1 MTEKAGLDIE
11 TREMILDTIESVH
24 KEFLSRDK
32 ILELDESEEFPLE
45 IIKELLSERVGLQMV
60 FIPEEYGGLASGA
73 VDIFHVSTELAKICL
88 GVSTSFLA
96 VHLGAE
102 PILLS
107 GTEEQKRKWLG
118 KIVDEGAI
126 VAFAATESEA
136 GSNLEAIKTKA
147 EQIKDETGKISS
159 YKLNGSK
166 QFISNGD
173 YADFLSV
180 LAKAPEGPTFFIVE
194 GNSEGFIRGEHEH
207 KHGIRSANTAALT
220 FENVIVP
227 AENVIGGIPGKGI
240 KQSNEV
246 FAFTRLMVAAFG
258 LGAGLSAMEKSIK
271 FAKERVQFGSP
282 LIEKQGYSHK
292 LIVPHIVRLEA
303 ARAYIEEIANRID
316 SGDNNIMVEGS
327 IAKYFATEIGNA
339 AAESA
344 IQAHGGYGYM
354 HEYEV
359 EKIKRDVR
367 ITTIYEGT
375 SEIQQI
381 IIYLFRWRTTV
392 RSKGQYYNNLAR
404 EMEDI
409 AGKLKYINAKLV
421 GDSFKILND
430 LIMFAHKERLT
441 HQQHIQFLLSDII
454 TYTEV
459 AAAFV
464 RKVASLIEQSDTDAD
479 KLSAMLR
486 IFISEVAQIVM
497 NKGLTIVQGCEEV
510 DEEAKTKFYEKIIN
524 SSLTKASQNVIL
536 DMDKV
541 VEAL

>member
-1 MTEKAGLDIE
+1 MAEKAGLDIE
-11 TREMILDTIESVH
+11 TREMILDTIRSVH
-24 KEFLSRDK
+24 KELLSHDT
-32 ILELDESEEFPLE
+32 ILELDDHEEFPLD
-45 IIKELLSERVGLQMV
+45 IIKELLSERVGLQLV
-60 FIPEEYGGLASGA
+60 FIPEEYGGLAGGA
-73 VDIFHVSTELAKICL
+73 VDTFYVSTELAKICL
-88 GVSTSFLA
+88 GISTAFLA
-96 VHLGAE
+96 VHLGVE

-107 GTEEQKRKWLG
+107 GTEEQKKKWLG
-118 KIVDEGAI
+118 KIVDESTI
-126 VAFAATESEA
+126 VAYAVTESEA

-147 EQIKDETGKISS
+147 EPIKDKSGEISS

-166 QFISNGD
+166 QFISNGG
-173 YADFLSV
+173 YADFFSV

-227 AENVIGGIPGKGI
+227 AENIIGGVPGKGM

-246 FAFTRLMVAAFG
+246 FAYTRLMVAAFG

-271 FAKERVQFGSP
+271 FAKERIQFGSP

-316 SGDNNIMVEGS
+316 SGDNDIMVEGS
-327 IAKYFATEIGNA
+327 IAKYFATEVGNT

-354 HEYEV
+354 REYEV

-375 SEIQQI
+375 SEIQQN
-381 IIYLFRWRTTV
+381 IIYLFRWRSTV
-392 RSKGQYYNNLAR
+392 RSKGEYYNSLAI

-409 AGKLKYINAKLV
+409 AGKAKNINAKIV

-430 LIMFAHKERLT
+430 LIIFAYKERLT
-441 HQQHIQFLLSDII
+441 RKQHIQFLLSDII

-464 RKVASLIEQSDTDAD
+464 RKLASLIEQGNTDAD

-486 IFISEVAQIVM
+486 IFISEVAQLVVG
-497 NKGLTIVQGCEEV
+497 KGLIIVQGCETV
-510 DEEAKTKFYEKIIN
+510 DEEVKGEFYEKIII

-541 VEAL
+541 VKTL

>member
-11 TREMILDTIESVH
+11 TREMILDTIRSVH
-24 KEFLSRDK
+24 KELLSRDK
-32 ILELDESEEFPLE
+32 ILKLDESEEFPLD

-60 FIPEEYGGLASGA
+60 FIPEEYGGLGGGA
-73 VDIFHVSTELAKICL
+73 VDTFHVSTELAKICL
-88 GVSTSFLA
+88 GVSTAFLA
-96 VHLGAE
+96 VHLGVE

-107 GTEEQKRKWLG
+107 GTEEQKEKWLG
-118 KIVDEGAI
+118 KIVDKGAI
-126 VAFAATESEA
+126 VAYAVTESEA

-147 EQIKDETGKISS
+147 EPIKDESGKISW

-166 QFISNGD
+166 QFISNGGF
-173 YADFLSV
+173 AEFFSI

-194 GNSEGFIRGEHEH
+194 GNSKGFVRGEHEH

-220 FENVIVP
+220 FENVMVP
-227 AENVIGGIPGKGI
+227 AENIIGGVPGNGM
-240 KQSNEV
+240 KQANEV
-246 FAFTRLMVAAFG
+246 FAYTRLMVAAFG

-271 FAKERVQFGSP
+271 FAKERIQFGSP

-303 ARAYIEEIANRID
+303 ARTYIEEIAIRID
-316 SGDNNIMVEGS
+316 SGDTDIMVEGS
-327 IAKYFATEIGNA
+327 IAKYFATEIGNS

-354 HEYEV
+354 REYEV

-367 ITTIYEGT
+367 VTTIYEGT
-375 SEIQQI
+375 SEIQQN

-392 RSKGQYYNNLAR
+392 RSKGQYYNSLAR

-409 AGKLKYINAKLV
+409 AGKVKDINVKIV
-421 GDSFKILND
+421 GDSLSILND
-430 LIMFAHKERLT
+430 LILFAHKQSLT
-441 HQQHIQFLLSDII
+441 RQQHIQYLLSDII

-464 RKVASLIEQSDTDAD
+464 RKVANLIEHGNPDAD

-486 IFISEVAQIVM
+486 IFISEVAQIVIS
-497 NKGLTIVQGCEEV
+497 KGLIIVQGCETVE
-510 DEEAKTKFYEKIIN
+510 EEAKNEFYEKIMN
-524 SSLTKASQNVIL
+524 SSLTKASQNVVS

-541 VEAL
+541 VKTL